1 MANTRKGAKWTD
13 EQREKARLSMLGKNK
28 KKVINIAT
36 GEIYDSVENA
46 AKAIGYSRENLINKL
61 RGKLKNNTNLKYY

>member
-1 MANTRKGAKWTD
+1 
-13 EQREKARLSMLGKNK
+13 MLGKNK
-28 KKVINIAT
+28 KKVINSVT